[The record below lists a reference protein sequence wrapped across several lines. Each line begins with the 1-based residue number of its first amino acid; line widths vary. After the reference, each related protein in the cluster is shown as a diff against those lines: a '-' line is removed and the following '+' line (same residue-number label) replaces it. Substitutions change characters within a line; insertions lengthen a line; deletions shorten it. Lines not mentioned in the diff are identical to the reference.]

1 MKAFNSY
8 VPTIVRMVEELL
20 ESEGVDYVD
29 IKYLDSGSSSTVY
42 EIGDKVLK
50 IGAVRN
56 VYNMPNHPR
65 ILQPLIR
72 LNLIDEKWDNTEFA
86 CVEIM
91 DKVKRIE
98 YEATH
103 LEQLYQIYKELRD
116 AGIVWTDARPTNL
129 GRLLKRNIPT
139 LNGEEMDVEPNSVGF
154 INGKN
159 EETLDEG
166 ELVILD
172 TDYIYPV
179 DSPDIYWPNNEY
191 YQLLERRWQ
200 QEKQAEIA
208 KKHNEEQKEV
218 ETSKEQGKEN
228 YEK

>member
-1 MKAFNSY
+1 
-8 VPTIVRMVEELL
+8 
-20 ESEGVDYVD
+20 
-29 IKYLDSGSSSTVY
+29 
-42 EIGDKVLK
+42 
-50 IGAVRN
+50 
-56 VYNMPNHPR
+56 
-65 ILQPLIR
+65 
-72 LNLIDEKWDNTEFA
+72 
-86 CVEIM
+86 
-91 DKVKRIE
+91 
-98 YEATH
+98 
-103 LEQLYQIYKELRD
+103 
-116 AGIVWTDARPTNL
+116 
-129 GRLLKRNIPT
+129 
-139 LNGEEMDVEPNSVGF
+139 MDVEPNSVGF

-191 YQLLERRWQ
+191 YKLLERRWQ

-208 KKHNEEQKEV
+208 KEHNEEQKEV